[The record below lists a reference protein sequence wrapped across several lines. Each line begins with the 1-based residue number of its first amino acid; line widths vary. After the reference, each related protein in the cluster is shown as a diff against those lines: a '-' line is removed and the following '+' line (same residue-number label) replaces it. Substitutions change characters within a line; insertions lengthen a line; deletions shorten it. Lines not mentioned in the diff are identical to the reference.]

1 MTTVCCPLQIE
12 EQVKPTETP
21 SEKGSAKIH
30 WYLFII
36 IIIIIIIYLFIIF
49 IYYLYSIIYL
59 FIFIFS
65 TRDVILNI
73 FAVQSD

>member
-12 EQVKPTETP
+12 EQVKPTETL

-30 WYLFII
+30 WYLF
-36 IIIIIIIYLFIIF
+36 IIIIIYLFIIF

-65 TRDVILNI
+65 IRDVILNI